1 MYSSTACTSNGNPT
15 FNSFKLPLQEDDLE
29 KFISLEDDLSNLVD
43 VDKKKFM
50 AEHTN
55 ELIKKY
61 EEFSQET
68 RNGNYGKTA
77 QYWIGYVNML
87 HLYEEFSRNI
97 RTGDLDFY
105 IYCLQWMTALF
116 FTFNHHWL
124 TLYHGKLRKLKNSYP
139 EIYEEFKNGFFSL
152 KRKSKPFLRIP
163 IDLTLEQSTN
173 ADADCQR
180 SGIISL
186 TNSISAW

>member
-1 MYSSTACTSNGNPT
+1 
-15 FNSFKLPLQEDDLE
+15 
-29 KFISLEDDLSNLVD
+29 
-43 VDKKKFM
+43 
-50 AEHTN
+50 
-55 ELIKKY
+55 
-61 EEFSQET
+61 
-68 RNGNYGKTA
+68 
-77 QYWIGYVNML
+77 
-87 HLYEEFSRNI
+87 
-97 RTGDLDFY
+97 
-105 IYCLQWMTALF
+105 MTALF

-124 TLYHGKLRKLKNSYP
+124 ILYHGKLRKLKNSYP